1 VKVTSI
7 KRRNGKKTEQKQEVA
22 NMRKSVNP
30 TQQGTTR
37 QKYLTKLRGTNQIR
51 NKKGEKICVF

>member
-1 VKVTSI
+1 VTSI
-7 KRRNGKKTEQKQEVA
+7 KRRNGRKTEQKQEVG

-30 TQQGTTR
+30 TQQGTIR